1 MTAMKDR
8 TYYRQMPDQY
18 LVEQGK
24 ESKHELCIALAER
37 LEDVGSLDERIV
49 DQQDTIDD
57 LKMEISNLNE
67 EIEQLNTQN
76 ANLEDEI
83 SALIKQLKEGQP
95 K

>member
-8 TYYRQMPDQY
+8 TYYRQMPDEY

-37 LEDVGSLDERIV
+37 LEDVGSLDERV
-49 DQQDTIDD
+49 ADQQDTIDD
-57 LKMEISNLNE
+57 LKVEISNLNE
-67 EIEQLNTQN
+67 EIDGLNDQIV
-76 ANLEDEI
+76 NLESEI
-83 SALIKQLKEGQP
+83 SALIKQLEEGQP

>member
-1 MTAMKDR
+1 MKDR
-8 TYYRQMPDQY
+8 AYYRQMPDEY

-57 LKMEISNLNE
+57 LKVEISNLNS
-67 EIEQLNTQN
+67 EIEELNTQN
-76 ANLEDEI
+76 ATLEDEI
-83 SALIKQLKEGQP
+83 SALIKQLEEGQP